1 MELLEIKNFKKCTR
15 CKIVKKRTKEFF
27 PLHNKV
33 KDGLDSW
40 CRKCRSTYRNEINRG
55 RFRESISD
63 ENLKKLKL
71 KKINCEICDSKE
83 NLVIDHNHKTNVVRG
98 VLCSHCNLGLGHF
111 LDNKNNL
118 EKAVSYLKKTEG
130 FSKKYWENYFNKQ
143 LKKENG

>member
-118 EKAVSYLKKTEG
+118 EKAVNYLKKTEG
-130 FSKKYWENYFNKQ
+130 FNKKYWGNYFNKQ